1 MRVIDLLKEVIIT
14 DIFYMPENRYIRM
27 MGITFEYINPVMYRR
42 FVDLDGE
49 TKVLRFLYRT
59 RLGFY
64 YIEIGTNKTKG
75 WLSFPLNSHLI
86 SVDLRDF
93 SDIDQNE
100 SYLVLKYG
108 KSILDELDISN
119 EPS

>member
-1 MRVIDLLKEVIIT
+1 MS
-14 DIFYMPENRYIRM
+14 ENRYIRI
-27 MGITFEYINPVMYRR
+27 MGITFECINPVMYRR

-59 RLGFY
+59 VLGFY
-64 YIEIGTNKTKG
+64 SIGIGTNKIKG

-86 SVDLRDF
+86 SLDLQDF
-93 SDIDQNE
+93 SDNDQDE

-108 KSILDELDISN
+108 KSILDEL
-119 EPS
+119 EG